1 MRRSFF
7 FLLCSSAR
15 ESFDSAVLPA
25 LVVVVYVA
33 SQEADAR
40 LPTARA
46 LSAALGADATVI
58 LKDTPTPA
66 EDELGRT
73 DAAKTQ
79 AVAVV
84 TWHGDSRRVQVR
96 LLRVAAKRWLDREIQ
111 FAPADLPE
119 ERGRTTGFAIASMLP
134 EEDVD
139 VSRHTPPPPTPPT
152 PSPPPSPPPDVPR
165 EDPTR
170 KPSRYQ
176 LDLGAL
182 GALGVGG
189 PATTLGVGLA
199 GAWVPRGE
207 GLGATMVGSLRFGE
221 VSAAQSSALA
231 ASVGAGPT
239 YVRWLGAR
247 RRASLGGR
255 AAALLVYDRLSHFS
269 GDEPEP
275 FTSARVLPGAR
286 ADVVVAGRFA
296 ENAGLF
302 ASLGAEVA
310 FGKTDVYVRSARVTT
325 LPPVR
330 LLGSAGLRL
339 TF

>member
-1 MRRSFF
+1 M
-7 FLLCSSAR
+7 
-15 ESFDSAVLPA
+15 LPA

-33 SQEADAR
+33 SQEAEAR

-66 EDELGRT
+66 EDELSRT
-73 DAAKTQ
+73 DAAKAH
-79 AVAVV
+79 AVAIV
-84 TWHGDSRRVQVR
+84 TWHGDARRVQVR

-139 VSRHTPPPPTPPT
+139 GSRRVPAPPPPPP
-152 PSPPPSPPPDVPR
+152 PPPGPPPSPGPDASR
-165 EDPTR
+165 DEATF

-182 GALGVGG
+182 GAVGVGG
-189 PATTLGVGLA
+189 PATSLGVGLA
-199 GAWVPRGE
+199 GAWLPRGE
-207 GLGATMVGSLRFGE
+207 GIGVTLLGSLRFGE
-221 VSAAQSSALA
+221 VSAAQANAL
-231 ASVGAGPT
+231 SGSLKAGPT
-239 YVRWLGAR
+239 YVRWIGAR
-247 RRASLGGR
+247 RRVALGAR
-255 AAALLVYDRLSHFS
+255 AAMVLVYDRLSHFS

-275 FTSARVLPGAR
+275 VTAARLLPGAR
-286 ADVVVAGRFA
+286 GDAVLAARFA
-296 ENAGLF
+296 ENAGVF
-302 ASLGAEVA
+302 GSLGAEVA
-310 FGKTDVYVRSARVTT
+310 FGKTDVYVRSAPVTT
-325 LPPVR
+325 IPPVR